1 VGEERIAEA
10 RAVQRDVAGG
20 ELSSQDERVMLTQST
35 AAAAEAAVAAFFPST
50 SIPNAALN
58 TTSLSPAN
66 TFGQDPNH
74 FTQVRRETKE
84 RLLLLSEG
92 DDCVI
97 S

>member
-1 VGEERIAEA
+1 M
-10 RAVQRDVAGG
+10 QRDVAGG